1 MKTKMTKTLQKKT
14 MMKKTIKKDTD
25 KDTVPTKSPVT
36 NDKLYEGLICLDV
49 KLSKLVD
56 IMDKLYQIAEQKQTG
71 GNNTL
76 KTTST
81 IQKKV

>member
-1 MKTKMTKTLQKKT
+1 MKTNMKTLQKK
-14 MMKKTIKKDTD
+14 D

-49 KLSKLVD
+49 KLSKLID